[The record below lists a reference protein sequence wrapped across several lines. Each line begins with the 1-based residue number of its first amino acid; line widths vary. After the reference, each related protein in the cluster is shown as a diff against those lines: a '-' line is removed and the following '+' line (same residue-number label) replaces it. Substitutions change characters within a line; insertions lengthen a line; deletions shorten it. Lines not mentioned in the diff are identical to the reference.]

1 MSDLTEKVKKTF
13 LIQLCSFLL
22 QDLKQIFDAIDKDK
36 SNTLTLGEVILFLT
50 SITDDLSE
58 ENIEKIFNDID
69 DSGDKIIDFI
79 EFKVDIYSLI
89 TFSLTTLLL

>member
-1 MSDLTEKVKKTF
+1 M
-13 LIQLCSFLL
+13 
-22 QDLKQIFDAIDKDK
+22 
-36 SNTLTLGEVILFLT
+36 TLSEVILFLT

-79 EFKVDIYSLI
+79 EFKVDIYSLY
-89 TFSLTTLLL
+89 TFWVMWMSGI